1 MAVDTS
7 FVLFNEQNKWMVKE
21 KGSTQILFD
30 SCNETGHLCQRKIGY
45 SGHFV
50 LRDNNLFS
58 VFIMWDTDKT
68 VNDSDIQYILY
79 AGKCS

>member
-7 FVLFNEQNKWMVKE
+7 FILFKEQNKWMVKE
-21 KGSTQILFD
+21 KGSTQIVFD
-30 SCNETGHLCQRKIGY
+30 SCNETGHLCERKTGY

-50 LRDNNLFS
+50 LRGNNLFS
-58 VFIMWDTDKT
+58 VFMIWDTDKT